1 MATYCEVT
9 GRTPSFGKSVSHS
22 HRRTNRRFDPNLQ
35 SKRFFL
41 ASENRWIRLT
51 VSTKG
56 IKTVDVRGIE
66 AVVARI
72 RATDPVA
79 RRRLGAGRGNG

>member
-9 GRTPSFGKSVSHS
+9 GRRPGFGKAVSHS

-35 SKRFFL
+35 SKRFVL

-51 VSTKG
+51 VSAKG
-56 IKTVDVRGIE
+56 IKTVDVQGIE

-72 RATDPVA
+72 RATDPDA
-79 RRRLGAGRGNG
+79 RRRLGAGRGMR

>member
-9 GRTPSFGKSVSHS
+9 GRRPGFGRAVSHS
-22 HRRTNRRFDPNLQ
+22 HRRTSRRFDPNLQ
-35 SKRFFL
+35 TKRFWL
-41 ASENRWIRLT
+41 PSEHRWIRLT

-56 IKTVDVRGIE
+56 IKTIDVQGIE

-72 RATDPVA
+72 RATDPDA
-79 RRRLGAGRGNG
+79 RRRLGAGRAVA

>member
-9 GRTPSFGKSVSHS
+9 GRTPGFGKAVSHS

-51 VSTKG
+51 VSAKG
-56 IKTVDVRGIE
+56 IKTVDVQGIE

-72 RATDPVA
+72 RATDPDA
-79 RRRLGAGRGNG
+79 RRRLGAGRGTA

>member
-9 GRTPSFGKSVSHS
+9 GREPGSGKAVSHS
-22 HRRTNRRFDPNLQ
+22 HVRTNRRFGPNLQ
-35 SKRFFL
+35 STRFHL

-56 IKTVDVRGIE
+56 ITTIDVQGVE

-72 RATDPVA
+72 RATDPDA
-79 RRRLGAGRGNG
+79 RRRLGAGRVTR

>member
-9 GRTPSFGKSVSHS
+9 GRKPGFGTSVSHS

-35 SKRFFL
+35 TKRFFL

-56 IKTVDVRGIE
+56 IKTIDVQGIE
-66 AVVARI
+66 AVVTRI
-72 RATDPVA
+72 RATDPDA
-79 RRRLGAGRGNG
+79 LRRLGAGRRAA

>member
-9 GRTPSFGKSVSHS
+9 GRTPSFGRSVSHS

-56 IKTVDVRGIE
+56 IKTVDVQGIE

-72 RATDPVA
+72 RATDPEA
-79 RRRLGAGRGNG
+79 RRRLGAGRRNG

>member
-9 GRTPSFGKSVSHS
+9 GRKPGFGKAVSHS

-51 VSTKG
+51 VSAKG
-56 IKTVDVRGIE
+56 IKTVDVQGIE

-72 RATDPVA
+72 RATDPDA
-79 RRRLGAGRGNG
+79 RRRLGAGRGIG

>member
-9 GRTPSFGKSVSHS
+9 GRKPGSGKSVSHS
-22 HRRTNRRFDPNLQ
+22 HRRTNRRFDPDLQ

-51 VSTKG
+51 VSATV
-56 IKTVDVRGIE
+56 IKTVDVQGIE
-66 AVVARI
+66 AVASRI
-72 RATDPVA
+72 RATDPDA

>member
-9 GRTPSFGKSVSHS
+9 GRKPTFGRSVSHS
-22 HRRTNRRFDPNLQ
+22 HRCTSRRFDPNLQ

-41 ASENRWIRLT
+41 PSENRWVRLT
-51 VSTKG
+51 VSAKG
-56 IKTVDVRGIE
+56 IEIIDVQGIE

-72 RATDPVA
+72 RATDPHA
-79 RRRLGAGRGNG
+79 RRRLGAGRGVC

>member
-9 GRTPSFGKSVSHS
+9 GRRPGFGKAVSHS

-51 VSTKG
+51 VSAKG
-56 IKTVDVRGIE
+56 IKTVDVQGIE

-72 RATDPVA
+72 RATDPDA
-79 RRRLGAGRGNG
+79 RRRLGAGRGMR

>member
-9 GRTPSFGKSVSHS
+9 GRRPSFGKAVSHS

-41 ASENRWIRLT
+41 AAENRWIRLT
-51 VSTKG
+51 VSARG
-56 IKTVDVRGIE
+56 IKTIDVQGID
-66 AVVARI
+66 AVVARV
-72 RATDPVA
+72 RATDPDA

>member
-9 GRTPSFGKSVSHS
+9 GRTPSFGTSVSHS

-56 IKTVDVRGIE
+56 IKTIDVRGIE

-72 RATDPVA
+72 RATDPEA

>member
-9 GRTPSFGKSVSHS
+9 GRMPSFGKSVSHS

-56 IKTVDVRGIE
+56 IKTIDVRGIE

-72 RATDPVA
+72 RATDPEA